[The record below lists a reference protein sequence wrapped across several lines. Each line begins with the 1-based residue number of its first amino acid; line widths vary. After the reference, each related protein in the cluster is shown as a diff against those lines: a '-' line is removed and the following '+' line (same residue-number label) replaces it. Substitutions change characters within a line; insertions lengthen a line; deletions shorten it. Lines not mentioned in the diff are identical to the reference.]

1 MRNLNRIIVVF
12 CLSAI
17 SLSQLCSQTIPAIGR
32 SNELEIGNW
41 NIEWFGKTT
50 SGFGPGNDSLQQRLV
65 KNILN
70 ASDVDVWILCEVADT
85 GAFGRLMRLLPQYS
99 ASLADYFAEQKTAIL
114 YKKSD
119 FKGIQAQLL
128 GTKNKDSFSTGRYP
142 LKLTLVSLKPSPFD
156 SLDIIAL
163 HLKANTGNDSLKT
176 LAYNS
181 RQRSAEWLKD
191 YTYTQN
197 QNRKFIIGGDWNDD
211 LDVSIFNQL
220 PSSLNALKQNS
231 GNGYFITQRLSA
243 LRIPTTAFYP
253 DAIDHQFV
261 SDKLY
266 GYYSKDSV
274 FVWRPD
280 QYISDYANTCSDHF
294 PVISRYNQRNNS
306 LHKTEIFKAI
316 VYPNP
321 AEKSIKIESKQT
333 IETVNLI
340 DLSGKII
347 ELHLTEDFYDI
358 SEIKKGLYYL
368 EIVSKEGVYREK
380 LSIL

>member
-1 MRNLNRIIVVF
+1 MRNLNRIIVIF

-17 SLSQLCSQTIPAIGR
+17 SLSHLCSQTVPGIGR

-50 SGFGPGNDSLQQRLV
+50 PGFGPANDSMQQRLV

-85 GAFGRLMRLLPQYS
+85 GAFGRLMRQMPQYS
-99 ASLADYFAEQKTAIL
+99 ASLASYFAEQKTAIL

-163 HLKANTGNDSLKT
+163 HLKANTGNDSLKN
-176 LAYNS
+176 LAYQS
-181 RQRSAEWLKD
+181 RKRSAEWLKA
-191 YTYTQN
+191 YTYTQTDP
-197 QNRKFIIGGDWNDD
+197 RKYIIAGDWNDD
-211 LDVSIFNQL
+211 IDVSIYNQL
-220 PSSLNALKQNS
+220 PTSLNPIKLESN
-231 GNGYFITQRLSA
+231 GGYFITQRLSVY
-243 LRIPTTAFYP
+243 RIPTTASYP

-261 SDKLY
+261 SNRLY
-266 GYYSKDSV
+266 NYYAKDSV
-274 FVWRPD
+274 FVWRID
-280 QYISDYANTCSDHF
+280 QYISNYASTCSDHF
-294 PVISRYNQRNNS
+294 PVISRYNQRYSNLS
-306 LHKTEIFKAI
+306 KVKSFKGKI
-316 VYPNP
+316 YPNP
-321 AEKSIKIESKQT
+321 SDKYIT
-333 IETVNLI
+333 IETSEDIKTVNLI

-347 ELHLTEDFYDI
+347 ELHLTDNYCDI
-358 SEIKKGLYYL
+358 SHLKKGLYYI
-368 EIVSKEGVYREK
+368 EIVSIDGVYREK

>member
-1 MRNLNRIIVVF
+1 MLNLNRIILVF
-12 CLSAI
+12 CLLAI
-17 SLSQLCSQTIPAIGR
+17 SLSQLCSQTVPAIGR

-50 SGFGPGNDSLQQRLV
+50 PGFGPGNDSLQQRLV

-70 ASDVDVWILCEVADT
+70 ASDVDIWILCEVADT
-85 GAFGRLMRLLPQYS
+85 GAFDRLMRQIPQYS
-99 ASLADYFAEQKTAIL
+99 ASLANYFAEQKTAIL
-114 YKKSD
+114 YKNAE

-142 LKLTLVSLKPSPFD
+142 LKLTLVSLKASPFD
-156 SLDIIAL
+156 SLDIIAV
-163 HLKANTGNDSLKT
+163 HLKANTGNDSLKN
-176 LAYNS
+176 LAYKS
-181 RQRSAEWLKD
+181 RQRSAEWFKD
-191 YTYTQN
+191 FTYTQN

-220 PSSLNALKQNS
+220 PSSLNALKLNS

-306 LHKTEIFKAI
+306 LSKTETTTVLI
-316 VYPNP
+316 YPNP
-321 AEKSIKIESKQT
+321 AEKTIKIDSKNA

-340 DLSGKII
+340 DLSGKKI
-347 ELHLTEDFYDI
+347 ELNLTEDFYNI
-358 SEIKKGLYYL
+358 SHIKKGLYIL
-368 EIVSKEGVYREK
+368 EIVSKNGIYREI